1 MPGGS
6 KASKAPSSRCPT
18 QNWFALGV
26 LFNFMKVFKYCSA
39 SKQLGNLT
47 ATIVKAAVMLLPI
60 LVVLILFMLGFGF
73 AFHMS
78 LGAHLEE
85 YSTMETTLYTMLL
98 VIFGKFDLREI
109 DQLSMY
115 KGFPLGLVLF
125 LCYCCLTIFF
135 LLMMLLKILDTSFK
149 IVLSDEQGDSIAKDL
164 QDAITY
170 NISRVYLYFKEIM
183 LMREVDRMVKKGN
196 VNVEEVLKGANL
208 GIKLNAQMRK
218 DGESEQSSPG
228 EEEKGGGPR
237 TSLVDRELM
246 KLVRKRRG
254 RLTVEDLQK
263 SRKVIVKQLVRQVGQ

>member
-1 MPGGS
+1 
-6 KASKAPSSRCPT
+6 
-18 QNWFALGV
+18 
-26 LFNFMKVFKYCSA
+26 
-39 SKQLGNLT
+39 
-47 ATIVKAAVMLLPI
+47 
-60 LVVLILFMLGFGF
+60 
-73 AFHMS
+73 
-78 LGAHLEE
+78 
-85 YSTMETTLYTMLL
+85 
-98 VIFGKFDLREI
+98 
-109 DQLSMY
+109 MY

-218 DGESEQSSPG
+218 DRESEQSSPG
-228 EEEKGGGPR
+228 EEEEGGGR
-237 TSLVDRELM
+237 RAENLTCGQRAYEACQKAAGSVDC
-246 KLVRKRRG
+246 
-254 RLTVEDLQK
+254 
-263 SRKVIVKQLVRQVGQ
+263 